1 MSAEVKLLPDEA
13 RVENLNARA
22 ADAHWTGFVGLPRGC
37 GVAGACL
44 VHFNLNTD
52 QVSLDALQ
60 GWLGPRSNQ
69 RRWYQMLSTA
79 PPGSGLF
86 LENLRAAGKMSA
98 GHFSIHNLVADR
110 VSALLELDR
119 GKMKVS
125 DLRADLLGGKHSG
138 EWAADF
144 SAATPV
150 YTGSGTLA
158 GISLGQ
164 MAGAMEDPWI
174 SGTGAGSYQFKAS
187 GTDSLASHEP
197 ELQIVQWQGRAHLHD
212 GKIEI
217 EKGSLIS
224 SGGAYEISGTAS
236 LGKELDFKLSSD
248 TQVRT
253 PGAGSL
259 VYHITGTLT
268 ESHVVLTPTPETQAQ
283 LKP

>member
-1 MSAEVKLLPDEA
+1 
-13 RVENLNARA
+13 
-22 ADAHWTGFVGLPRGC
+22 
-37 GVAGACL
+37 
-44 VHFNLNTD
+44 
-52 QVSLDALQ
+52 
-60 GWLGPRSNQ
+60 
-69 RRWYQMLSTA
+69 
-79 PPGSGLF
+79 
-86 LENLRAAGKMSA
+86 MSA

-138 EWAADF
+138 EWEADF
-144 SAATPV
+144 GAATPV

-187 GTDSLASHEP
+187 GTDSTAFWQSAEGGLRFDLRDGALTHISLASNEP

-217 EKGSLIS
+217 EEGSLIS

-259 VYHITGTLT
+259 VYNITGTLT
-268 ESHVVLTPTPETQAQ
+268 EPHVVLTPTPETQAQ